1 MARSA
6 RKIKPDLDRHTCTT
20 STVLTSRATRTV
32 HNFVYA
38 IHQTKN
44 VGAVPGVS
52 GYVDSG
58 WFFDLQAASGRR
70 LTVASHSLAVCRV
83 SPPTTHTRHAGS
95 LSACQMDPQ
104 RHTLV
109 ARLATRLDTHLATH
123 VPRRRRMLYTTPDL
137 GQSPW
142 RPRASPAG
150 ARHGAMAAACT
161 PFRPQVLGTA
171 LRPCRPPSCAR
182 AHSCARAG
190 RSSRRSSSLPWH
202 AWRHR
207 VRAC

>member
-1 MARSA
+1 MYRLPHSA
-6 RKIKPDLDRHTCTT
+6 DITT
-20 STVLTSRATRTV
+20 KRTV
-32 HNFVYA
+32 HNLCDTRKQRMSVLCRVFQGML
-38 IHQTKN
+38 IP
-44 VGAVPGVS
+44 VGSSICRRRAEG
-52 GYVDSG
+52 
-58 WFFDLQAASGRR
+58 ASRSPRR
-70 LTVASHSLAVCRV
+70 LHSLAVCRV

-95 LSACQMDPQ
+95 LSTCQMDPQ

-109 ARLATRLDTHLATH
+109 ARLATRLATRLDTHLATH

-161 PFRPQVLGTA
+161 PCRPQVLGTA

-190 RSSRRSSSLPWH
+190 RSSRRSASLPWH